1 MNAFI
6 VYVALPALFF
16 NLVSR
21 TPFAELANGGFVALT
36 MARTACAF
44 ALSFVMGLAI
54 TRGDDFALLRLFL
67 RAVRDND
74 SADFLFVL
82 RRCAEQ

>member
-21 TPFAELANGGFVALT
+21 TPFAELANGSFVALT
-36 MARTACAF
+36 ITATACAF
-44 ALSFVMGLAI
+44 ALAFATGLLSHA
-54 TRGDDFALLRLFL
+54 GA
-67 RAVRDND
+67 
-74 SADFLFVL
+74 SQS
-82 RRCAEQ
+82 RRCKVSRARIPISAIWDPA